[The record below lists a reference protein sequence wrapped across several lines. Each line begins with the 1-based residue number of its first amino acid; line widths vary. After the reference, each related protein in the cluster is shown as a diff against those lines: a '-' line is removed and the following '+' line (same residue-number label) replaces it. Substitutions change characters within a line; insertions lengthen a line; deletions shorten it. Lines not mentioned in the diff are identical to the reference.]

1 MGEVKWYKSPLKAIG
16 YWGIWWHQRRFFGKD
31 SSWRDTHTVC
41 YFDFDKIFSYD
52 FPYAHWQNLYG
63 VCGAKE
69 ITVYRCRG
77 DLYGKATDGLD
88 EQDLRAME
96 KAATQMLGEFYD
108 VGQLLDIAINQ
119 VLGFPHRRKGKWFD
133 FGKKL
138 KVCSVGVRVIYEA
151 VLQDILGRPAAGIK
165 FLFRNLNPERWTQEQ
180 CREYRG
186 TDVEMT
192 SPAHFA
198 NSNFFG
204 HEFKRVVRVKNGQ
217 FIFGE

>member
-1 MGEVKWYKSPLKAIG
+1 M
-16 YWGIWWHQRRFFGKD
+16 
-31 SSWRDTHTVC
+31 
-41 YFDFDKIFSYD
+41 
-52 FPYAHWQNLYG
+52 
-63 VCGAKE
+63 
-69 ITVYRCRG
+69 
-77 DLYGKATDGLD
+77 
-88 EQDLRAME
+88 
-96 KAATQMLGEFYD
+96 
-108 VGQLLDIAINQ
+108 
-119 VLGFPHRRKGKWFD
+119 
-133 FGKKL
+133 
-138 KVCSVGVRVIYEA
+138 CSVGVRVIYEA

-165 FLFRNLNPERWTQEQ
+165 FLFRNLNPKRWTQEQ